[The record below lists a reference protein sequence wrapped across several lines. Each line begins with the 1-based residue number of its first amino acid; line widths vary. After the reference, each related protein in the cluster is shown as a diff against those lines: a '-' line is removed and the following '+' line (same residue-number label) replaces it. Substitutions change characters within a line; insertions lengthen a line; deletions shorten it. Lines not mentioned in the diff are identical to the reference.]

1 MVIGM
6 EEMHNIFNYCHQKL
20 ENGSNYDAALQSKE
34 RLEFLIVMLFIW
46 KTVLEIGLILIMT
59 YE

>member
-1 MVIGM
+1 MLIGS

-20 ENGSNYDAALQSKE
+20 ANGSDYNTDLQTKQ
-34 RLEFLIVMLFIW
+34 RLDFLIAMLFIW
-46 KTVLEIGLILIMT
+46 KTVPEGRLILIMI

>member
-1 MVIGM
+1 MLIGT
-6 EEMHNIFNYCHQKL
+6 EEMHNIYNSCHQ
-20 ENGSNYDAALQSKE
+20 NGSSYDAELHLKQ

-46 KTVLEIGLILIMT
+46 KTVLEIGLILIMA

>member
-1 MVIGM
+1 MLIGT
-6 EEMHNIFNYCHQKL
+6 EEMHNIYNSCRQ
-20 ENGSNYDAALQSKE
+20 NGSGYDAELHLKQ

-46 KTVLEIGLILIMT
+46 KTVLEIGLILIMA

>member
-1 MVIGM
+1 MLIGT
-6 EEMHNIFNYCHQKL
+6 EEMHNIYNYCHQ
-20 ENGSNYDAALQSKE
+20 NGSNYDAEIQSKE

-46 KTVLEIGLILIMT
+46 KTVLEIGLILIMA